1 MTVPIHPTPQNTLSP
16 RERILET
23 ARALFYTRGVN
34 NVGIDLIILESG
46 VAKATL
52 YKHFKSKDD
61 LILAYMGAGSADWL
75 EWLQK
80 RVEHFSPNTQTR
92 LIAVWDALEEWF
104 ALPHFRGCSL
114 GNVVTELAASAEHPT
129 RRILLEHKEKVR
141 AFFEELAVQTGMG
154 QTRAISERWMVLLE
168 GATTLAARER
178 TGEIAV
184 QARAIAQ
191 ILLESQAMVSPRV
204 EPEKANSMLEHL
216 DFEF

>member
-1 MTVPIHPTPQNTLSP
+1 MTTEIHPTPQNTLPP

-92 LIAVWDALEEWF
+92 
-104 ALPHFRGCSL
+104 
-114 GNVVTELAASAEHPT
+114 
-129 RRILLEHKEKVR
+129 
-141 AFFEELAVQTGMG
+141 
-154 QTRAISERWMVLLE
+154 
-168 GATTLAARER
+168 
-178 TGEIAV
+178 
-184 QARAIAQ
+184 
-191 ILLESQAMVSPRV
+191 
-204 EPEKANSMLEHL
+204 
-216 DFEF
+216 